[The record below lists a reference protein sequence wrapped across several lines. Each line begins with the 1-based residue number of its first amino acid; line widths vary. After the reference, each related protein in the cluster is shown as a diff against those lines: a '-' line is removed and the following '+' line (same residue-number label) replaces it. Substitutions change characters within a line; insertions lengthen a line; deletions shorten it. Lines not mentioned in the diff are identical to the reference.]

1 MHKLK
6 LIKVGNSV
14 GVIFPREALSLL
26 HVDVGDQLFLT
37 ESPDGMRVT
46 PNDPEFEAQM
56 TVAEAIMR
64 KDRDILRALSK

>member
-1 MHKLK
+1 MLKLK

-14 GVIFPREALSLL
+14 GAIFPKEALSLL
-26 HVDVGDQLFLT
+26 RVDVGDQVFLT

-46 PNDPEFEAQM
+46 TNDPDFEAQM

-64 KDRDILRALSK
+64 KDRAILRELSK